1 MLANLYWFF
10 FFLVV
15 YWSFCLFWG
24 ARTLRKNSSP
34 ESYYLADRSISSW
47 VFFFSATA
55 ATFAGI
61 TIITFPSLI
70 YADGYSFLATA
81 AIVITI
87 PLGSILFFKRQ
98 WMLSRKYNLI
108 TPGEMY
114 FKYYKSHTLR
124 ITILIIGLFFAVPF
138 LGIIIGA
145 TGSMVEFVSA
155 GELGRDSAMWVLTAV
170 VLFYVVSGGFKSM
183 ISIGVVQ
190 SWLFFVLFISIGL
203 GTYYY
208 LGGLSFFDDLA
219 TANSFISFG
228 TWGSTQGYGGGDL
241 SGFFNVPGVIQWV
254 GGLGKN
260 NPSGG
265 PWTAVM
271 ILSFTLS
278 YMGIVL
284 SPTFSMWSY
293 SVKSPRSFYY
303 YQIWGSGAIVG
314 IFLFI
319 FAALLGVGANLLGAN
334 PSINLNGFALN
345 QILPE
350 LDINNVSLLIFSFIG
365 SLGSASPIL
374 VGLLAIC
381 LIAALQSTLAA
392 FLMTS
397 GSMVARD
404 LYRPY
409 IDKEPSWKRELLVAR
424 LAMLLI
430 CLAALYLATFF
441 ETSLILLGGLAIA
454 FGFQLFPVLLGM
466 IWFPWITKTGATL
479 GLITGMFFVILAETF
494 GHKLTGNA
502 LPWGRWPLTIYSGLW
517 GLFFNVIV
525 CFLSSAFSS
534 NDVDKEHRK
543 SFHDFMNDH
552 MGIHP
557 SRKKI
562 KSLAYVL
569 FLIWAFFSIGP
580 GLIFGNLIFGS
591 ADLSYDNWVMGI
603 PSLWA
608 YQIIWWAAGVLLIW
622 FMANKLDLSTLP
634 KKPILNGDEYST
646 PDDVED
652 KGNYIDKMGGGYGWP
667 LILIG
672 MAVATVILSVYAL

>member
-293 SVKSPRSFYY
+293 SVKSPKSFYY

-350 LDINNVSLLIFSFIG
+350 LDINNVSSLIFSFIG
-365 SLGSASPIL
+365 SLGSASPVL

-534 NDVDKEHRK
+534 NDTDKEHRK

-634 KKPILNGDEYST
+634 KKPILNGDEYSA

>member
-145 TGSMVEFVSA
+145 TGSMVEFVSV

-219 TANSFISFG
+219 TANSFISLG

-293 SVKSPRSFYY
+293 SVKSPKSFYY

-350 LDINNVSLLIFSFIG
+350 LDINNVSSLIFSFIG

-409 IDKEPSWKRELLVAR
+409 IDKEPTWKRELLVAR

-534 NDVDKEHRK
+534 NDADKEHRK

-557 SRKKI
+557 SRKK
-562 KSLAYVL
+562 
-569 FLIWAFFSIGP
+569 
-580 GLIFGNLIFGS
+580 
-591 ADLSYDNWVMGI
+591 
-603 PSLWA
+603 
-608 YQIIWWAAGVLLIW
+608 
-622 FMANKLDLSTLP
+622 
-634 KKPILNGDEYST
+634 LNH
-646 PDDVED
+646 
-652 KGNYIDKMGGGYGWP
+652 
-667 LILIG
+667 
-672 MAVATVILSVYAL
+672 

>member
-334 PSINLNGFALN
+334 PLINLNGFALN

-350 LDINNVSLLIFSFIG
+350 LDINIVSLLIFSFIG

>member
-24 ARTLRKNSSP
+24 ARTLRKKTSP
-34 ESYYLADRSISSW
+34 ESYYLADRNISSW

-61 TIITFPSLI
+61 TIISYPSLI

-98 WMLSRKYNLI
+98 WMLSRKYNFI

-114 FKYYKSHTLR
+114 FKYYQSHTLR

-170 VLFYVVSGGFKSM
+170 VLFYVVSGGFKPM
-183 ISIGVVQ
+183 VSIGVLQ
-190 SWLFFVLFISIGL
+190 SWLFFVLFISIGF
-203 GTYYY
+203 GAFYF
-208 LGGLSFFDDLA
+208 LGGLEFFDDLA
-219 TANSFISFG
+219 IVNRFFPLGS
-228 TWGSTQGYGGGDL
+228 WGSTQGYGGGDL

-254 GGLGKN
+254 AGLGKN
-260 NPSGG
+260 NPAGG

-278 YMGIVL
+278 YMGIIL
-284 SPTFSMWSY
+284 SPTVSMWSY

-303 YQIWGSGAIVG
+303 FQIWGSGAIVG

-319 FAALLGVGANLLGAN
+319 FAALLGVGANFLGAN
-334 PSINLNGFALN
+334 SFVNMNGFAIS

-350 LDINNVSLLIFSFIG
+350 IDLNNISSLIFSFIG
-365 SLGSASPIL
+365 GLGSVSPIL
-374 VGLLAIC
+374 VGFLSIC

-409 IDKEPSWKRELLVAR
+409 IEKEPSWTRELLVAR
-424 LAMLLI
+424 LSMLLI
-430 CLAALYLATFF
+430 CLAALYLATYF

-525 CFLSSAFSS
+525 CFLSSAFST
-534 NDVDKEHRK
+534 NDPDQEHRK

-557 SRKKI
+557 TRKKI

-569 FLIWAFFSIGP
+569 FLLWAFFSIGP

-591 ADLSYDNWVMGI
+591 ADLSYDNWIMGI

-608 YQIIWWAAGVLLIW
+608 YQIIWWAIGVLLIW

-646 PDDVED
+646 PDEVEE

>member
-24 ARTLRKNSSP
+24 ARTLRTNSSP

-61 TIITFPSLI
+61 TIITYPSLI

-124 ITILIIGLFFAVPF
+124 ITILIIALFFAVPF

-190 SWLFFVLFISIGL
+190 SWLFFVLFISIGF
-203 GTYYY
+203 GAFYY
-208 LGGLSFFDDLA
+208 LGGLNFFDDLA

-228 TWGSTQGYGGGDL
+228 SWGTTQGYGGGEL

-260 NPSGG
+260 NPAGG

-293 SVKSPRSFYY
+293 SVKSPKSFYY

-319 FAALLGVGANLLGAN
+319 FAALLGVGANLLGSN

-350 LDINNVSLLIFSFIG
+350 LDINNVSSLIFSFIG

-374 VGLLAIC
+374 VGLLSIC

-430 CLAALYLATFF
+430 CLSALYLATFF

-466 IWFPWITKTGATL
+466 IWFPWITKIGATL

-534 NDVDKEHRK
+534 NDADKEHRK

-634 KKPILNGDEYST
+634 KKPILNGDEYSA

>member
-24 ARTLRKNSSP
+24 ARTLRKKTSP
-34 ESYYLADRSISSW
+34 ESYYLADRNISSW

-61 TIITFPSLI
+61 TIISYPSLI

-98 WMLSRKYNLI
+98 WMLSRKYNFI

-114 FKYYKSHTLR
+114 FKYYQSHTLR

-170 VLFYVVSGGFKSM
+170 VLFYVVSGGFKPM
-183 ISIGVVQ
+183 VSIGVLQ
-190 SWLFFVLFISIGL
+190 SWLFFVLFISIGF
-203 GTYYY
+203 GAFYF
-208 LGGLSFFDDLA
+208 LGGLEFFDDLA
-219 TANSFISFG
+219 IVNRFFPLGS
-228 TWGSTQGYGGGDL
+228 WGSTQGYGGGDL

-254 GGLGKN
+254 AGLGKN
-260 NPSGG
+260 NPAGG

-278 YMGIVL
+278 YMGIIL

-303 YQIWGSGAIVG
+303 FQIWGSGAIVG
-314 IFLFI
+314 VFLFI
-319 FAALLGVGANLLGAN
+319 FAALLGVGANFLGAN
-334 PSINLNGFALN
+334 SFVNMNGFAIS

-350 LDINNVSLLIFSFIG
+350 IDLNNISSLIFSFIG
-365 SLGSASPIL
+365 GLGSVSPIL
-374 VGLLAIC
+374 VGFLSIC

-409 IDKEPSWKRELLVAR
+409 IDKEPSWTRELLVAR
-424 LAMLLI
+424 LSMLLI
-430 CLAALYLATFF
+430 CLAALYLATYF

-525 CFLSSAFSS
+525 CFLSSAFST
-534 NDVDKEHRK
+534 NDPDQEHRK

-557 SRKKI
+557 TRKKI

-569 FLIWAFFSIGP
+569 FLLWAFFSIGP

-591 ADLSYDNWVMGI
+591 ADLSYDKWIMGI

-608 YQIIWWAAGVLLIW
+608 YQIIWWAIGVLLIW

-634 KKPILNGDEYST
+634 KKPILNGDDYST
-646 PDDVED
+646 PDEVEE

>member
-24 ARTLRKNSSP
+24 ARTLRTNSSP

-61 TIITFPSLI
+61 TIITYPSLI

-124 ITILIIGLFFAVPF
+124 ITILIIALFFAVPF

-190 SWLFFVLFISIGL
+190 SWLFFVLFISIGF
-203 GTYYY
+203 GAFYY
-208 LGGLSFFDDLA
+208 LGGLNFFDDLA

-228 TWGSTQGYGGGDL
+228 SWGTTQGYGGGEL

-260 NPSGG
+260 NPAGG

-293 SVKSPRSFYY
+293 SVKSPKSFYY

-350 LDINNVSLLIFSFIG
+350 LDINNASSLIFSFIG

-374 VGLLAIC
+374 VGLLSIC

-534 NDVDKEHRK
+534 NDSDKEHRK

-634 KKPILNGDEYST
+634 KKPILNGDEYSA

>member
-24 ARTLRKNSSP
+24 ARTLRKKTSP
-34 ESYYLADRSISSW
+34 ESYYLADRNISSW

-61 TIITFPSLI
+61 TIISYPSLI

-98 WMLSRKYNLI
+98 WMLSRKYNFI

-114 FKYYKSHTLR
+114 FKYYQSHTLR

-170 VLFYVVSGGFKSM
+170 VLFYVVSGGFKPM
-183 ISIGVVQ
+183 VSIGVLQ
-190 SWLFFVLFISIGL
+190 SWLFFVLFISIGF
-203 GTYYY
+203 GAFYF
-208 LGGLSFFDDLA
+208 LGGLEFFDDLA
-219 TANSFISFG
+219 IVNRFFPLGS
-228 TWGSTQGYGGGDL
+228 WGSTQGYGGGDL

-254 GGLGKN
+254 AGLGKN
-260 NPSGG
+260 NPAGG

-278 YMGIVL
+278 YMGIIL

-303 YQIWGSGAIVG
+303 FQIWGSGAIVG
-314 IFLFI
+314 LFLFI
-319 FAALLGVGANLLGAN
+319 FAALLGVGANFLGAN
-334 PSINLNGFALN
+334 SFVNMNGFAIS

-350 LDINNVSLLIFSFIG
+350 IDLNNISSLIFSFIG
-365 SLGSASPIL
+365 GLGSVSPIL
-374 VGLLAIC
+374 VGFLSIC

-409 IDKEPSWKRELLVAR
+409 IDKEPSWTRELLVAR
-424 LAMLLI
+424 LSMLLI
-430 CLAALYLATFF
+430 CLAALYLATYF

-525 CFLSSAFSS
+525 CFLSSAFST
-534 NDVDKEHRK
+534 NDPDQEHRK

-557 SRKKI
+557 TRKKI

-569 FLIWAFFSIGP
+569 FLLWAFFSIGP

-591 ADLSYDNWVMGI
+591 ADLSYDKWIMGI

-608 YQIIWWAAGVLLIW
+608 YQIIWWAIGVLLIW

-646 PDDVED
+646 PDEVEE

>member
-293 SVKSPRSFYY
+293 SVKSPKSFYY

-350 LDINNVSLLIFSFIG
+350 LDINNVSSLIFSFIG

-479 GLITGMFFVILAETF
+479 GLITGMFFVVLAETF

-534 NDVDKEHRK
+534 NDTDKEHRK

-591 ADLSYDNWVMGI
+591 ADLSYDKWIMGI

-634 KKPILNGDEYST
+634 KKPILNGDEYSA

-667 LILIG
+667 LILIA

>member
-61 TIITFPSLI
+61 TIISYPSLI

-293 SVKSPRSFYY
+293 SVKSPKSFYY

-334 PSINLNGFALN
+334 PLINLNGFALN

-409 IDKEPSWKRELLVAR
+409 IDKEPTWKRELLVAR

-534 NDVDKEHRK
+534 NDADKEHRK

-634 KKPILNGDEYST
+634 KKPILNGDEYSA

>member
-24 ARTLRKNSSP
+24 ARTLRTNSSP

-61 TIITFPSLI
+61 TIITYPSLI

-124 ITILIIGLFFAVPF
+124 ITILIIALFFAVPF

-170 VLFYVVSGGFKSM
+170 VLFYIVSGGFKSM

-203 GTYYY
+203 GTFYY

-228 TWGSTQGYGGGDL
+228 SWGTTQGYGGGEL

-260 NPSGG
+260 NPAGG

-293 SVKSPRSFYY
+293 SVKSPKSFYY

-350 LDINNVSLLIFSFIG
+350 LDINNVSSLIFSFIG

-374 VGLLAIC
+374 VGLLSIC

-534 NDVDKEHRK
+534 NDSDKEHRK

-634 KKPILNGDEYST
+634 KKPILNGDEYSA

>member
-24 ARTLRKNSSP
+24 ARTLRTNSSP

-61 TIITFPSLI
+61 TIITYPSLI

-124 ITILIIGLFFAVPF
+124 ITILIIALFFAVPF

-190 SWLFFVLFISIGL
+190 SWLFFVLFISIGF
-203 GTYYY
+203 GAFYY

-228 TWGSTQGYGGGDL
+228 SWGSTQGYGGGDL
-241 SGFFNVPGVIQWV
+241 SGFFNVPGVSQWV

-293 SVKSPRSFYY
+293 SVKSPKSFYY

-334 PSINLNGFALN
+334 PSINLNGFALS

-350 LDINNVSLLIFSFIG
+350 LDINNVSSLIFSFIG
-365 SLGSASPIL
+365 SLGSASPI
-374 VGLLAIC
+374 VGGLLSIC

-409 IDKEPSWKRELLVAR
+409 IDKDPSWKRELLVAR

-534 NDVDKEHRK
+534 NDADKEHRK

-562 KSLAYVL
+562 KSFAYVL

-591 ADLSYDNWVMGI
+591 ADLSYSKWVMGI

-622 FMANKLDLSTLP
+622 FMANKMDLSTLP
-634 KKPILNGDEYST
+634 KKPILNGDEYSA
-646 PDDVED
+646 PDDIED

>member
-10 FFLVV
+10 FFLVI

-34 ESYYLADRSISSW
+34 ESYYLADRNITSW

-61 TIITFPSLI
+61 TIITYPSLI

-124 ITILIIGLFFAVPF
+124 ITILIIALFFAVPF

-145 TGSMVEFVSA
+145 TGNMVEFISA

-170 VLFYVVSGGFKSM
+170 VLFYVVSGGFKPM
-183 ISIGVVQ
+183 ISIGVLQ
-190 SWLFFVLFISIGL
+190 SWLFFILFISIGL
-203 GTYYY
+203 GAFYY
-208 LGGLSFFDDLA
+208 LGGLNFFDDLS
-219 TANSFISFG
+219 TSNNFISFG
-228 TWGSTQGYGGGDL
+228 SWGTTEGYGGGDL
-241 SGFFNVPGVIQWV
+241 SGYFNVPGVIQWV
-254 GGLGKN
+254 AGIGKN

-278 YMGIVL
+278 YMGIIL

-293 SVKSPRSFYY
+293 SVKSPKSFYY
-303 YQIWGSGAIVG
+303 FQIWGSGAIVG

-334 PSINLNGFALN
+334 SSVNLNGFTLN
-345 QILPE
+345 QLLPE
-350 LDINNVSLLIFSFIG
+350 LDLNNISSLIFNFIG
-365 SLGSASPIL
+365 SLSVASPIL
-374 VGLLAIC
+374 VGLLAIS

-534 NDVDKEHRK
+534 NDIDKDHRQ

-591 ADLSYDNWVMGI
+591 ADQAYDKWVMGI

-634 KKPILNGDEYST
+634 KKPILNGDEYSA
-646 PDDVED
+646 PDDVEEQ
-652 KGNYIDKMGGGYGWP
+652 GNYIDKMGGGYGWP

>member
-98 WMLSRKYNLI
+98 WMLSRNYNLI

-293 SVKSPRSFYY
+293 SVKSPKSFYY

-319 FAALLGVGANLLGAN
+319 FAALLGVGAHLLGAN
-334 PSINLNGFALN
+334 PLINLNGFALN

-350 LDINNVSLLIFSFIG
+350 LNINNVSLLIFSFIG

-534 NDVDKEHRK
+534 NDADKEHRK

-634 KKPILNGDEYST
+634 KKPILNGDEYSA

>member
-219 TANSFISFG
+219 TANSFISLG

-293 SVKSPRSFYY
+293 SVKSPKSFYY

-350 LDINNVSLLIFSFIG
+350 LDINNVSSLIFSFIG

-409 IDKEPSWKRELLVAR
+409 IDKEPTWKRELLVAR

-534 NDVDKEHRK
+534 NDADKEHRK

-591 ADLSYDNWVMGI
+591 ADLSYDKWVMGI

-634 KKPILNGDEYST
+634 KKPILNGDEYSA

>member
-293 SVKSPRSFYY
+293 SVKSPKSFYY

-409 IDKEPSWKRELLVAR
+409 IDKEPTWKRELLVAR

-479 GLITGMFFVILAETF
+479 GLITGMFFVVLAETF

-534 NDVDKEHRK
+534 NDADKEHRK

-591 ADLSYDNWVMGI
+591 ADLSYDKWVMGI

-634 KKPILNGDEYST
+634 KKPILNGDEYSA

>member
-24 ARTLRKNSSP
+24 ARTLRTNSSP

-61 TIITFPSLI
+61 TIITYPSLI

-124 ITILIIGLFFAVPF
+124 ITILIIALFFAVPF

-190 SWLFFVLFISIGL
+190 SWLFFVLFISIGF
-203 GTYYY
+203 GAFYY
-208 LGGLSFFDDLA
+208 LGGLNFFDDLA

-228 TWGSTQGYGGGDL
+228 SWGTTQGYGGGEL

-260 NPSGG
+260 NPAGG

-293 SVKSPRSFYY
+293 SVKSPKSFYY

-350 LDINNVSLLIFSFIG
+350 LDINNASSLIFSFIG

-374 VGLLAIC
+374 VGLLSIC

-409 IDKEPSWKRELLVAR
+409 IDKQPSWKRELLVAR

-534 NDVDKEHRK
+534 NDADKEHRK

-634 KKPILNGDEYST
+634 KKPILNGDEYSA

>member
-241 SGFFNVPGVIQWV
+241 SSFFNVPGVIQWV

-293 SVKSPRSFYY
+293 SVKSPKSFYY

-334 PSINLNGFALN
+334 PLINLNGFALN

-409 IDKEPSWKRELLVAR
+409 IDKEPTWKRELLVAR

-534 NDVDKEHRK
+534 NDADKEHRK

-634 KKPILNGDEYST
+634 KKPILNGDEYSA

>member
-24 ARTLRKNSSP
+24 ARTLRTNSSP

-61 TIITFPSLI
+61 TIITYPSLI

-124 ITILIIGLFFAVPF
+124 ITILIIALFFAVPF

-190 SWLFFVLFISIGL
+190 SWLFFVLFISIGF
-203 GTYYY
+203 GAFYY

-228 TWGSTQGYGGGDL
+228 SWGSTQGYGGGDL

-284 SPTFSMWSY
+284 SHTFSMWSY
-293 SVKSPRSFYY
+293 SVKSPKSFYY

-334 PSINLNGFALN
+334 PSINLNGFALS

-350 LDINNVSLLIFSFIG
+350 LDINNVSSLIFSFIG

-374 VGLLAIC
+374 VGLLSIC

-409 IDKEPSWKRELLVAR
+409 IDKDPSWKRELLVAR

-534 NDVDKEHRK
+534 NDADKEHRK

-562 KSLAYVL
+562 KSFAYVL

-591 ADLSYDNWVMGI
+591 ADLSYSKWVMGI

-622 FMANKLDLSTLP
+622 FMANKMDLSTLP
-634 KKPILNGDEYST
+634 KKPILNGDEYSA
-646 PDDVED
+646 PDDIED

>member
-24 ARTLRKNSSP
+24 ARTLRKKTSP
-34 ESYYLADRSISSW
+34 ESYYLADRNISSW

-61 TIITFPSLI
+61 TIISYPSLI

-98 WMLSRKYNLI
+98 WMLSRKYNFI

-114 FKYYKSHTLR
+114 FKYYQSHTLR

-170 VLFYVVSGGFKSM
+170 VLFYVVSGGFKPM
-183 ISIGVVQ
+183 VSIGVLQ
-190 SWLFFVLFISIGL
+190 SWLFFVLFISIGF
-203 GTYYY
+203 GAFYF
-208 LGGLSFFDDLA
+208 LGGLEFFDDLA
-219 TANSFISFG
+219 IVNRFFPLGS
-228 TWGSTQGYGGGDL
+228 WGSTQGYGGGDL

-254 GGLGKN
+254 AGLGKN
-260 NPSGG
+260 NPAGG

-278 YMGIVL
+278 YMGIIL

-303 YQIWGSGAIVG
+303 FQIWGSGAIVG

-319 FAALLGVGANLLGAN
+319 FAALLGVGANFLGAN
-334 PSINLNGFALN
+334 SFVNMNGFAIS

-350 LDINNVSLLIFSFIG
+350 IDLNNISSLIFSFIG
-365 SLGSASPIL
+365 GLGSVSPIL
-374 VGLLAIC
+374 VGFLSIC

-409 IDKEPSWKRELLVAR
+409 IDKEPSWTRELLVAR
-424 LAMLLI
+424 LSMLLI
-430 CLAALYLATFF
+430 CLAALYLATYF

-517 GLFFNVIV
+517 GLFFNVII
-525 CFLSSAFSS
+525 CFLSSAFST
-534 NDVDKEHRK
+534 NDPDQEHRK

-557 SRKKI
+557 TRKKI

-569 FLIWAFFSIGP
+569 FLLWAFFSIGP

-591 ADLSYDNWVMGI
+591 ADLSYDNWIMGI

-608 YQIIWWAAGVLLIW
+608 YQIIWWAIGVLLIW

-646 PDDVED
+646 PDEVEE

>member
-293 SVKSPRSFYY
+293 SVKSPKSFYY

-350 LDINNVSLLIFSFIG
+350 LDINNVSSLIFSFIG

-634 KKPILNGDEYST
+634 KKPILNGDEYSA

>member
-591 ADLSYDNWVMGI
+591 ADLSYDKWVMGI

>member
-293 SVKSPRSFYY
+293 SVKSPKSFYY

-350 LDINNVSLLIFSFIG
+350 LDINNVSSLIFSFIG

-591 ADLSYDNWVMGI
+591 ADLSYDKWVMGI

-634 KKPILNGDEYST
+634 KKPILNGDEYSA

>member
-24 ARTLRKNSSP
+24 ARTLRTNSSP

-61 TIITFPSLI
+61 TIITYPSLI

-124 ITILIIGLFFAVPF
+124 ITILIIALFFAVPF

-190 SWLFFVLFISIGL
+190 SWLFFVLFISIGF
-203 GTYYY
+203 GAFYY

-228 TWGSTQGYGGGDL
+228 SWGSTQGYGGGDL

-293 SVKSPRSFYY
+293 SVKSPKSFYY

-334 PSINLNGFALN
+334 PSINLNGFALS

-350 LDINNVSLLIFSFIG
+350 LDINNVSSLIFSFIG

-374 VGLLAIC
+374 VGLLSIC

-409 IDKEPSWKRELLVAR
+409 IDKDPSWKRELLVAR

-534 NDVDKEHRK
+534 NDADKEHRK

-562 KSLAYVL
+562 KSFAYVL

-591 ADLSYDNWVMGI
+591 ADLSYSKWVMGI

-622 FMANKLDLSTLP
+622 FMANKMDLSTLP
-634 KKPILNGDEYST
+634 KKPILNGDEYSA
-646 PDDVED
+646 PDDIED

-672 MAVATVILSVYAL
+672 MAVAAVILSVYAL

>member
-293 SVKSPRSFYY
+293 SVKSPKSFYY

-334 PSINLNGFALN
+334 PLINLNGFALN

-409 IDKEPSWKRELLVAR
+409 IDKESTWKRELLVAR

-534 NDVDKEHRK
+534 NDADKEHRK
-543 SFHDFMNDH
+543 SFHDFMNEH

-634 KKPILNGDEYST
+634 KKPILNGDEYSA

>member
-24 ARTLRKNSSP
+24 ARTLRKKTSP
-34 ESYYLADRSISSW
+34 ESYYLADRNISSW

-61 TIITFPSLI
+61 TIISYPSLI

-98 WMLSRKYNLI
+98 WMLSRKYNFI

-114 FKYYKSHTLR
+114 FKYYQSHTLR

-170 VLFYVVSGGFKSM
+170 VLFYVVSGGFKPM
-183 ISIGVVQ
+183 VSIGVLQ
-190 SWLFFVLFISIGL
+190 SWLFFVLFISIGF
-203 GTYYY
+203 GAFYF
-208 LGGLSFFDDLA
+208 LGGLEFFDDLA
-219 TANSFISFG
+219 IVNRFFPLGS
-228 TWGSTQGYGGGDL
+228 WGSTQGYGGGDL

-254 GGLGKN
+254 AGLGKN
-260 NPSGG
+260 NPAGG

-278 YMGIVL
+278 YIGIIL

-303 YQIWGSGAIVG
+303 FQIWGSGAIVG
-314 IFLFI
+314 VFLFI
-319 FAALLGVGANLLGAN
+319 FAALLGVGANFLGAN
-334 PSINLNGFALN
+334 SFVNMNGFAIS

-350 LDINNVSLLIFSFIG
+350 IDLNNISSLIFSFIG
-365 SLGSASPIL
+365 GLGSVSPIL
-374 VGLLAIC
+374 VGFLSIC

-409 IDKEPSWKRELLVAR
+409 IDKEPSWTRELLVAR
-424 LAMLLI
+424 LSMLLI
-430 CLAALYLATFF
+430 CLAALYLATYF

-525 CFLSSAFSS
+525 CFLSSAFST
-534 NDVDKEHRK
+534 NDPDQEHRK

-557 SRKKI
+557 TRKKI

-569 FLIWAFFSIGP
+569 FLLWAFFSIGP

-591 ADLSYDNWVMGI
+591 ADLSYDNWIMGI

-608 YQIIWWAAGVLLIW
+608 YQIIWWAIGVLLIW

-646 PDDVED
+646 PDEVEE

>member
-24 ARTLRKNSSP
+24 ARTLRKKTSP
-34 ESYYLADRSISSW
+34 ESYYLADRNISSW

-61 TIITFPSLI
+61 TIISYPSLI

-98 WMLSRKYNLI
+98 WMLSRKYNFI

-114 FKYYKSHTLR
+114 FKYYQSHTLR
-124 ITILIIGLFFAVPF
+124 ITILIICLFFAVPF

-170 VLFYVVSGGFKSM
+170 VLFYVVSGGFKPM
-183 ISIGVVQ
+183 VSIGVLQ
-190 SWLFFVLFISIGL
+190 SWLFFVLFISIGF
-203 GTYYY
+203 GAFYF
-208 LGGLSFFDDLA
+208 LGGLEFFDDLA
-219 TANSFISFG
+219 IVNRFFPLGS
-228 TWGSTQGYGGGDL
+228 WGSTQGYGGGDL

-254 GGLGKN
+254 AGLGKN
-260 NPSGG
+260 NPAGG

-278 YMGIVL
+278 YMGIIL

-303 YQIWGSGAIVG
+303 FQIWGSGAIVG

-319 FAALLGVGANLLGAN
+319 FAALLGVGANFLGAN
-334 PSINLNGFALN
+334 SFVNMNGFAIS

-350 LDINNVSLLIFSFIG
+350 IDLNNISSLIFSFIG
-365 SLGSASPIL
+365 GLGSVSPIL
-374 VGLLAIC
+374 VGFLSIC

-409 IDKEPSWKRELLVAR
+409 IEKEPSWTRELLVAR
-424 LAMLLI
+424 LSMLLI
-430 CLAALYLATFF
+430 CLAALYLATYF

-525 CFLSSAFSS
+525 CFLSSAFST
-534 NDVDKEHRK
+534 NDPDQEHRK

-557 SRKKI
+557 TRKKI

-569 FLIWAFFSIGP
+569 FLLWAFFSIGP

-591 ADLSYDNWVMGI
+591 ADLSYDKWIMGI

-608 YQIIWWAAGVLLIW
+608 YQIIWWAIGVLLIW

-646 PDDVED
+646 PDEVEE

>member
-293 SVKSPRSFYY
+293 SVKSPKSFYY

-319 FAALLGVGANLLGAN
+319 FAALLGAGANLLGAN

-350 LDINNVSLLIFSFIG
+350 LDINNVSSLIFSFIG
-365 SLGSASPIL
+365 SLGSASPVL

-534 NDVDKEHRK
+534 NDADKEHRK

-634 KKPILNGDEYST
+634 KKPILNGDEYSA

>member
-61 TIITFPSLI
+61 TIITYPSLI

-124 ITILIIGLFFAVPF
+124 ITILIIALFFAVPF

-219 TANSFISFG
+219 TANSFISLG

-293 SVKSPRSFYY
+293 SVKSPKSFYY

-350 LDINNVSLLIFSFIG
+350 LDINNVSSLIFSFIG

-409 IDKEPSWKRELLVAR
+409 IDKEPTWKRELLVAR

-534 NDVDKEHRK
+534 NDADKEHRK

-562 KSLAYVL
+562 KSFAYVL

-591 ADLSYDNWVMGI
+591 ADLSYDKWVMGI

-634 KKPILNGDEYST
+634 KKPILNGDEYSA
-646 PDDVED
+646 PDDIED

>member
-24 ARTLRKNSSP
+24 ARTLRTNSSP

-61 TIITFPSLI
+61 TIITYPSLI

-124 ITILIIGLFFAVPF
+124 ITILIIALFFAVPF

-190 SWLFFVLFISIGL
+190 SWLFFVLFISIGF
-203 GTYYY
+203 GAFYY
-208 LGGLSFFDDLA
+208 LGGLNFFDDLA

-228 TWGSTQGYGGGDL
+228 SWGTTQGYGGGEL

-260 NPSGG
+260 NPAGG

-293 SVKSPRSFYY
+293 SVKSPKSFYY

-319 FAALLGVGANLLGAN
+319 FAALFGVGANLLGAN

-350 LDINNVSLLIFSFIG
+350 LDINNVSSLIFSFIG
-365 SLGSASPIL
+365 SLGSVSPIL

-409 IDKEPSWKRELLVAR
+409 IDKEPTWKRELLVAR

-479 GLITGMFFVILAETF
+479 GLITGMFFVVLAETF

-534 NDVDKEHRK
+534 NDTDKEHRK

-591 ADLSYDNWVMGI
+591 ADLSYDKWVMGI

-634 KKPILNGDEYST
+634 KKPILNGDEYSA
-646 PDDVED
+646 PDDIED

>member
-108 TPGEMY
+108 TQGEMY

-334 PSINLNGFALN
+334 PLINLNGFALN

-534 NDVDKEHRK
+534 NDADKEHRK

-634 KKPILNGDEYST
+634 KKPILNGDEYSA

>member
-24 ARTLRKNSSP
+24 ARTLRKKTSP
-34 ESYYLADRSISSW
+34 ESYYLADRNISSW

-61 TIITFPSLI
+61 TIISYPSLI

-98 WMLSRKYNLI
+98 WMLSRKYNFI

-114 FKYYKSHTLR
+114 FKYYQSHTLR

-170 VLFYVVSGGFKSM
+170 VLFYVVSGGFKPM
-183 ISIGVVQ
+183 VSIGVLQ
-190 SWLFFVLFISIGL
+190 SWLFFVLFISIGF
-203 GTYYY
+203 GAFYF
-208 LGGLSFFDDLA
+208 LGGLEFFDDLA
-219 TANSFISFG
+219 IVNRFFPLGS
-228 TWGSTQGYGGGDL
+228 WGSTQGYGGGDL

-254 GGLGKN
+254 AGLGKN
-260 NPSGG
+260 NPAGG

-278 YMGIVL
+278 YMGIIL

-303 YQIWGSGAIVG
+303 FQIWGSGAIVG

-319 FAALLGVGANLLGAN
+319 FAALLGVGANFLGAN
-334 PSINLNGFALN
+334 SFVNMNGFAIS

-350 LDINNVSLLIFSFIG
+350 IDLNNISSLIFSFIG
-365 SLGSASPIL
+365 GLESVSPIL
-374 VGLLAIC
+374 VGFLSIC

-409 IDKEPSWKRELLVAR
+409 IDNEPSWTRELLVAR
-424 LAMLLI
+424 LSMLLI
-430 CLAALYLATFF
+430 CLAALYLATYF

-525 CFLSSAFSS
+525 CFLSSAFST
-534 NDVDKEHRK
+534 NDPDQEHRK

-557 SRKKI
+557 TRKKI

-569 FLIWAFFSIGP
+569 FLLWAFFSIGP

-591 ADLSYDNWVMGI
+591 ADLSYDNWIMGI

-608 YQIIWWAAGVLLIW
+608 YQIIWWAIGVLLIW

-646 PDDVED
+646 PDEVEE

>member
-124 ITILIIGLFFAVPF
+124 ITILIIALFFAVPF

-293 SVKSPRSFYY
+293 SVKSPKSFYY

-350 LDINNVSLLIFSFIG
+350 LDINNVSSLIFSFIG
-365 SLGSASPIL
+365 SLGSASPVL

-534 NDVDKEHRK
+534 NDADKEHRK

-634 KKPILNGDEYST
+634 KKPILNGDEYSA

>member
-24 ARTLRKNSSP
+24 ARTLRTNSSP

-61 TIITFPSLI
+61 TIITYPSLI

-124 ITILIIGLFFAVPF
+124 ITILIIALFFAVPF

-190 SWLFFVLFISIGL
+190 SWLFFVLFISIGF
-203 GTYYY
+203 GAFYY

-228 TWGSTQGYGGGDL
+228 SWGSTQGYGGGDL

-293 SVKSPRSFYY
+293 SVKSPKSFYY

-334 PSINLNGFALN
+334 PSINLNGFALS

-350 LDINNVSLLIFSFIG
+350 LDINNVSSLIFSFIG

-374 VGLLAIC
+374 VGLLSIC

-409 IDKEPSWKRELLVAR
+409 IDKDPSWKRELLVAR

-534 NDVDKEHRK
+534 NDADKEHRK

-562 KSLAYVL
+562 KSFAYVL

-591 ADLSYDNWVMGI
+591 ADLSYSKWVMGI

-608 YQIIWWAAGVLLIW
+608 YQIILWAAGVLLIW
-622 FMANKLDLSTLP
+622 FMANKMDLSTLP
-634 KKPILNGDEYST
+634 KKPILNGDEYSA
-646 PDDVED
+646 PDDIED

>member
-24 ARTLRKNSSP
+24 ARTLRANSSP

-61 TIITFPSLI
+61 TIITYPSLI

-124 ITILIIGLFFAVPF
+124 ITILIIALFFAVPF

-190 SWLFFVLFISIGL
+190 SWLFFVLFISIGF
-203 GTYYY
+203 GAFYY

-228 TWGSTQGYGGGDL
+228 SWGSTQGYGGGDL

-293 SVKSPRSFYY
+293 SVKSPKSFYY

-334 PSINLNGFALN
+334 PSINLNGFALS

-350 LDINNVSLLIFSFIG
+350 LDINNVSSLIFSFIG

-374 VGLLAIC
+374 VGLLSIC

-409 IDKEPSWKRELLVAR
+409 IDKDPSWKRELLVAR

-534 NDVDKEHRK
+534 NDADKEHRK

-562 KSLAYVL
+562 KSFAYVL

-591 ADLSYDNWVMGI
+591 ADLSYSKWVMGI

-622 FMANKLDLSTLP
+622 FMANKMDLSTLP
-634 KKPILNGDEYST
+634 KKPILNGDEYSA
-646 PDDVED
+646 PDDIED

>member
-350 LDINNVSLLIFSFIG
+350 LDINNVSSLIFSFIG
-365 SLGSASPIL
+365 SLGSASPVL

-534 NDVDKEHRK
+534 NDADKEHRK

-634 KKPILNGDEYST
+634 KKPILNGDEYSA